1 MPIRET
7 SVTQLKQPRSCH
19 MQATLEKLL
28 PPQEPVLDIS
38 AALAPLASQAAAA
51 NNLFFKLAFLHTTPA
66 AEQYSSLS
74 VWLQRVLLGAR
85 HDFGLSPCKSLCGVG
100 VSATEVLGASAWC

>member
-1 MPIRET
+1 M
-7 SVTQLKQPRSCH
+7 
-19 MQATLEKLL
+19 
-28 PPQEPVLDIS
+28 LDIS

-85 HDFGLSPCKSLCGVG
+85 HDSRPSLCNSLCGVD
-100 VSATEVLGASAWC
+100 VCTTEVLGASGVVSMISPSEVAGARCIACPSLDPAQDDFNDGL